1 MKRRFVNLYKAASPW
16 QPFRPNPRYHLLSCS
31 LSFSFLSP
39 FFFFTTHRNGRIA
52 ANGFIFITRK
62 YLLFIINSI
71 RFGTTWH
78 RAGNFFRADNSMQES
93 LSYLQLQAYIQRFF
107 FFFFNF
113 FIFFLFFFF
122 SIFSRICKGISN
134 IRVESDRTERTHG
147 VQFYDCFK
155 GKVYLCMY
163 VSVCKVYVIGQA

>member
-1 MKRRFVNLYKAASPW
+1 MKRRFVNLYEAASPSW

-31 LSFSFLSP
+31 LSFFFLSP
-39 FFFFTTHRNGRIA
+39 FLQRIGMGASA

-71 RFGTTWH
+71 RFGTTWR
-78 RAGNFFRADNSMQES
+78 RAGSFFRADNSMQES

-107 FFFFNF
+107 FFNF
-113 FIFFLFFFF
+113 FIFFLFFF
-122 SIFSRICKGISN
+122 SIFSRICKGTSN
-134 IRVESDRTERTHG
+134 LIIIRVESDRTERTHG

-163 VSVCKVYVIGQA
+163 VSVCKYM